1 MNIPRQT
8 EMPHKLA
15 LYSLLQKLLSDPFI
29 ANNIYF
35 KGGTC
40 AAMLNYLDRFSI
52 DLDFDLLDKSKKIQ
66 LRQSIHQVIK
76 NLGYSIK
83 DESRQHLQF
92 FLKYRD
98 LKNER
103 NTLKLEISDLVSK
116 ANQYQKT
123 YLIEI
128 DKYCQA
134 QTVQTMFANKMV
146 ALKARWEE
154 GKGVAGRDMYDLHHF
169 FKQGYAINQA
179 VIVDLRKIPYLDYL
193 SELIIFIKKNVSEQ
207 ILYEDLN
214 PLISKNKLS
223 LVVPLIKSEV
233 LIALNTLIKAKN

>member
-1 MNIPRQT
+1 MKVPRQT

-40 AAMLNYLDRFSI
+40 AAMLGYLDRFSV

-66 LRQSIHQVIK
+66 LRQSIHRVIK
-76 NLGYSIK
+76 NLGYNIK

-92 FLKYRD
+92 FLKYREIE
-98 LKNER
+98 NER
-103 NTLKLEISDLVSK
+103 NTLKLEIGDLVSK
-116 ANQYQKT
+116 ANQYQKVH
-123 YLIEI
+123 LVEI

-134 QTVQTMFANKMV
+134 QTVQTMFANKLV

-154 GKGVAGRDMYDLHHF
+154 GKGIAGRDMYDLRHF

-179 VIVDLRKIPYLDYL
+179 VIVDLRATPYLDYL
-193 SELIIFIKKNVSEQ
+193 QELIVFIKKNVSAQ

-214 PLISKNKLS
+214 PLVSKDKLN

-233 LIALNTLIKAKN
+233 LIALNTLVGVNN